1 MEDKVIEDEIVDDV
15 LKRINDKLLNDKLL
29 NGKGGEEPKE
39 VEMDEEQ
46 VLTMIFTR
54 LKQLDADILS
64 PEKDKAEKDRAKLVM
79 NELLIYLE
87 REFDINIMADV
98 IKIVIEDVKH
108 PIGPFSKSLTKK
120 LIKLGWVMDTDT
132 RLVRPMDDQELI
144 QLFSQGK

>member
-1 MEDKVIEDEIVDDV
+1 MGDKLIEDEIVEDV
-15 LKRINDKLLNDKLL
+15 LKRINDKLINEGRIKEE
-29 NGKGGEEPKE
+29 EEPKE

-64 PEKDKAEKDRAKLVM
+64 SEKDKAEKAKLVM

-87 REFDINIMADV
+87 TEFNIDVMVDV

-120 LIKLGWVMDTDT
+120 LLKLGWVIDNETK
-132 RLVRPMDDQELI
+132 LVRPMDDQELI

>member
-1 MEDKVIEDEIVDDV
+1 MGDKLIEDEIVEDV
-15 LKRINDKLLNDKLL
+15 LKRINDKLINEGRIKE
-29 NGKGGEEPKE
+29 EEPKE

-87 REFDINIMADV
+87 TEFNIDVMVDV

-120 LIKLGWVMDTDT
+120 LLKLGWVIDNKTK
-132 RLVRPMDDQELI
+132 LVRPMDDQELI

>member
-1 MEDKVIEDEIVDDV
+1 MIEDDIVEDV
-15 LKRINDKLLNDKLL
+15 LKRINDKLLIQGNK
-29 NGKGGEEPKE
+29 NEPKE

-46 VLTMIFTR
+46 VLTMLYTR

-87 REFDINIMADV
+87 TEFNINVMADV

-108 PIGPFSKSLTKK
+108 PIGPFSKGLTKK
-120 LIKLGWVMDTDT
+120 LSKLGWVLDSQTKLM
-132 RLVRPMDDQELI
+132 RPMDDQELI
-144 QLFSQGK
+144 QLFTQGK